1 VPDPLVEPADPGL
14 AVSLWS
20 LVVVPAGLPL
30 FTELSLFV
38 LWADA
43 VLNAKAQT
51 AVAVKIAIFF
61 ITRFFRNGARF
72 IPREKNLSKKKK
84 TGSFFAVFT
93 GNGRLYPAPCPPYLA
108 LALMWFY
115 RIERYRLLL
124 HLSAY

>member
-1 VPDPLVEPADPGL
+1 VEDPFVEPLDPGL

-43 VLNAKAQT
+43 VLNANAQT

-61 ITRFFRNGARF
+61 ITRFFRSHSSF
-72 IPREKNLSKKKK
+72 IPREKNLS
-84 TGSFFAVFT
+84 
-93 GNGRLYPAPCPPYLA
+93 
-108 LALMWFY
+108 
-115 RIERYRLLL
+115 
-124 HLSAY
+124 